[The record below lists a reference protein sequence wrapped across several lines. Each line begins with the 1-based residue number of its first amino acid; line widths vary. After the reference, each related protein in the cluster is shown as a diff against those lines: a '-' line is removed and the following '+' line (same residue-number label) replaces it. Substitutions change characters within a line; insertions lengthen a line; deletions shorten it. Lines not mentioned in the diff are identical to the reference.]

1 MGNDAGQFAEAGDAK
16 AITQLDKNA
25 DEPSPIQEANQN
37 VTSSSAILEQTGD
50 IFMISGGNEDLI
62 QMNLQEDMNIP
73 IEEPAVNTSQ
83 PRIYFDRQAEFVRN
97 QVQSQKKVAKE
108 DKNHLTKK
116 SKTSKKGNEK
126 SFSASM
132 MDFFSSFTGTQTKP
146 KKKPVHPIE
155 FDPQQKIF
163 KTENFKGD
171 EMSLKDL
178 KAHKGRV
185 DQLVNHFEK

>member
-108 DKNHLTKK
+108 EKVEKKPNINRENYTPIKK
-116 SKTSKKGNEK
+116 SLAKKDK
-126 SFSASM
+126 
-132 MDFFSSFTGTQTKP
+132 
-146 KKKPVHPIE
+146 
-155 FDPQQKIF
+155 
-163 KTENFKGD
+163 
-171 EMSLKDL
+171 
-178 KAHKGRV
+178 
-185 DQLVNHFEK
+185 